1 MTSTPVSLLW
11 SACSDCGRPYQRE
24 RSTGYCDECRPTRP
38 RTVRR
43 LESERARGTNKER
56 GYGAAW
62 RRLSRRARRLQP
74 WCSDCGRT
82 DELTADHSPEAWRRV
97 ALGKPVRLEDIDVV
111 CRWCNADRGPAR
123 GPDAVD
129 RPTMSSGAA
138 ELEALTEDGV
148 PPDDLDQ
155 RVARGEL

>member
-1 MTSTPVSLLW
+1 MSSHPVSLLW
-11 SACSDCGRPYQRE
+11 STCSECGRPYERE
-24 RSTGYCDECRPTRP
+24 TTTGYCDECRPARP

-43 LESERARGTNKER
+43 IAPEGRRGTDRER

-82 DELTADHSPEAWRRV
+82 DDLTADHSPEAWRRV

-129 RPTMSSGAA
+129 RPTMGSGAA
-138 ELEALTEDGV
+138 GLEALTEDGT
-148 PPDDLDQ
+148 PPDDLDA

>member
-1 MTSTPVSLLW
+1 
-11 SACSDCGRPYQRE
+11 
-24 RSTGYCDECRPTRP
+24 
-38 RTVRR
+38 
-43 LESERARGTNKER
+43 
-56 GYGAAW
+56 
-62 RRLSRRARRLQP
+62 
-74 WCSDCGRT
+74 
-82 DELTADHSPEAWRRV
+82 V

-129 RPTMSSGAA
+129 RPTMGSGAE

>member
-1 MTSTPVSLLW
+1 MSAQPVSLLW
-11 SACSDCGRPYQRE
+11 STCSECGRPYERE
-24 RSTGYCDECRPTRP
+24 RSSGYCDECRPTRP

-43 LESERARGTNKER
+43 IKSERDRGTNKER

-129 RPTMSSGAA
+129 RPTMGSGVA
-138 ELEALTEDGV
+138 ELEALTEDGTT
-148 PPDDLDQ
+148 PDDLDQ
-155 RVARGEL
+155 RIARGEL

>member
-1 MTSTPVSLLW
+1 MTAPVSLLW
-11 SACSDCGRPYQRE
+11 STCSDCGRPYQRE
-24 RSTGYCDECRPTRP
+24 RTTGYCDECRPARQ
-38 RTVRR
+38 RTARR
-43 LESERARGTNKER
+43 LVSEARRGTDKER

-82 DELTADHSPEAWRRV
+82 DHLTADHSPEAWWRV

-123 GPDAVD
+123 GPEAVD
-129 RPTMSSGAA
+129 RPTMGSAAA
-138 ELEALTEDGV
+138 ELAELADE
-148 PPDDLDQ
+148 PAPDDLDE